1 MPKPEEDDIA
11 KDDKLNA
18 LDIEGLKRAE
28 GFSRTGSAY
37 ALEHA
42 TRPST
47 ISFALASSPIALLSW
62 YGWLPLIK
70 QRRLLIY
77 YRIGEKFIEWTDDDP
92 PLDVILESVTLYW
105 VTQCFPTTIYPY
117 RQLFTPGNIGAHEN
131 PVWHIYKPFGFSWF
145 PKEIAPIPKAWA
157 ATTGTLKFFRQHT
170 KVSHLLEDGL
180 VYNVTGSRAD
190 TLQL

>member
-62 YGWLPLIK
+62 YG
-70 QRRLLIY
+70 
-77 YRIGEKFIEWTDDDP
+77 
-92 PLDVILESVTLYW
+92 
-105 VTQCFPTTIYPY
+105 
-117 RQLFTPGNIGAHEN
+117 
-131 PVWHIYKPFGFSWF
+131 
-145 PKEIAPIPKAWA
+145 
-157 ATTGTLKFFRQHT
+157 
-170 KVSHLLEDGL
+170 
-180 VYNVTGSRAD
+180 
-190 TLQL
+190 